1 MRGFVRRSSRRSGR
15 GIGGALMLAAF
26 RVLVT
31 GSAPRLFSARPRP
44 VRTSASLRHTQQCR
58 WVDWW
63 RNSVSHA
70 TQQNPKG
77 AARGPIH
84 QLLALL
90 YLIRGRRAYPHAP
103 ALGARRSRRPASG
116 RYPYSSPWVSAAAF
130 IPPGGGL
137 STCVNNRR
145 RVLCLRHR
153 RIVLAINMDPK
164 IFASVRLVHL
174 ESRSRH
180 IIFFGLTGDAARSP
194 GGGRRAPRDP
204 QDRDG

>member
-31 GSAPRLFSARPRP
+31 GSAPRLLPRPRP
-44 VRTSASLRHTQQCR
+44 DPSVAGTHSSA
-58 WVDWW
+58 D
-63 RNSVSHA
+63 
-70 TQQNPKG
+70 G
-77 AARGPIH
+77 
-84 QLLALL
+84 LLAEC
-90 YLIRGRRAYPHAP
+90 IARNAAEPQGRGGRANSPSLPRTIPARSP
-103 ALGARRSRRPASG
+103 ALGARRSRRPGSG

-180 IIFFGLTGDAARSP
+180 IIFFGLTGDADKNRLRRLV
-194 GGGRRAPRDP
+194 GREHHNSRD
-204 QDRDG
+204 

>member
-31 GSAPRLFSARPRP
+31 GSAPRLFSAPPRP
-44 VRTSASLRHTQQCR
+44 CGPQRRCEAHTAVQMGR
-58 WVDWW
+58 W
-63 RNSVSHA
+63 RNLSHA
-70 TQQNPKG
+70 TQPNP
-77 AARGPIH
+77 
-84 QLLALL
+84 
-90 YLIRGRRAYPHAP
+90 RGRGAGRHRFASLELQPHSTRTLP
-103 ALGARRSRRPASG
+103 SLGARRSRRPGSG

-194 GGGRRAPRDP
+194 
-204 QDRDG
+204 

>member
-1 MRGFVRRSSRRSGR
+1 MGGFVRRSSRRSGR

-31 GSAPRLFSARPRP
+31 GSAPRLFSARPRH
-44 VRTSASLRHTQQCR
+44 VRTSASLAHTAVQMGC
-58 WVDWW
+58 W
-63 RNSVSHA
+63 RNVSHA

-77 AARGPIH
+77 AAAGPIH
-84 QLLALL
+84 LR
-90 YLIRGRRAYPHAP
+90 YLVPYPHAP
-103 ALGARRSRRPASG
+103 QPSARGDRDALGQADIPIALPGYLRLLLSRPVG
-116 RYPYSSPWVSAAAF
+116 DSP
-130 IPPGGGL
+130 
-137 STCVNNRR
+137 CVNNRR

-194 GGGRRAPRDP
+194 
-204 QDRDG
+204 